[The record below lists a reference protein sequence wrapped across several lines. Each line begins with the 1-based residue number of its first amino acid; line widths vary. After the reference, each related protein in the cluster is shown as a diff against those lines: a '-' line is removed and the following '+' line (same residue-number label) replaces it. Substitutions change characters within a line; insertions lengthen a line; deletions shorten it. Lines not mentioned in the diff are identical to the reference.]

1 MKITANRIQIHVR
14 DRGEGDIALVFLHY
28 WGGSS
33 RTWAAVAEAL
43 SPRCRTVAI
52 DHRGWGDSDA
62 PEEGYRIGDMADDA
76 EAVIQALGLE
86 RHVLVGHSMGGKVA
100 QLLASRRPAGLRGLV
115 LVAPAPPTPMPLS
128 DEQRATMARA
138 YDSPESVGSVL
149 DHVLTARPLSSA
161 VRQQVIEDSL
171 RGAPAAKAAWPHVA
185 SQEDISADV
194 ASIDAPTL
202 LIAGELDKVE
212 RLDVLRREVVPRI
225 AGAGLRVLPGAG
237 HLSPLEAPLAL
248 ASALRDFVTELGSA

>member
-14 DRGEGDIALVFLHY
+14 ERGEGDIALVFLHY

-43 SPRCRTVAI
+43 SPRCRTIAI

-76 EAVIQALGLE
+76 EAVIQVLGLE

-138 YDSPESVGSVL
+138 YDSPESVGFVL
-149 DHVLTARPLSSA
+149 DHVLTARPLSPA
-161 VRQQVIEDSL
+161 LRQQVIEDSL

-185 SQEDISADV
+185 SLEDISADV
-194 ASIDAPTL
+194 ASIDAPAL
-202 LIAGELDKVE
+202 VIAGELDEVE
-212 RLDVLRREVVPRI
+212 RLGVLRREVVPRI
-225 AGAGLRVLPGAG
+225 PGASLRVLPGTG